1 MGSSESDSTTGRESS
16 NAYNRLLAG
25 SSLFQGLGE
34 YTAGQAQAS
43 YTQIVYQMNAQ
54 LAEMQAAEVI
64 RRGDIEAA
72 KYGKKVQSLLG
83 SQRARMAAAGID
95 ISAAGTT
102 AAELQKETLTFGYQ
116 DVQQIKNNAFREALG
131 IKTQG
136 KLAQIQAD
144 LQAKQQRLQGT
155 MNLISGGLQAASYA
169 YKGSQ
174 LGAEKVSG
182 TNYNAAFAK
191 APSFSGYNSMLG
203 VGP

>member
-1 MGSSESDSTTGRESS
+1 MQSDETGASSSKKY
-16 NAYNRLLAG
+16 YNLLAG

-34 YTAGQAQAS
+34 YSAAQAQAS
-43 YTQIVYQMNAQ
+43 YTQAVYQMNAQ
-54 LAEMQAAEVI
+54 LANQQAAEII

-72 KYGKKVQSLLG
+72 KYGQKVQSLLG

-95 ISAAGTT
+95 ISAADTT
-102 AAELQKETLTFGYQ
+102 AAALQKETLTFGYQ
-116 DVQQIKNNAFREALG
+116 DIQQIKNNAFREALG

-155 MNLISGGLQAASYA
+155 MSLIQGGLQAASYI

-174 LGAEKVSG
+174 LGADKVSG

-191 APSFSGYNSMLG
+191 APSFTGYNSMLG
-203 VGP
+203 VGKE